1 MIQKSIQF
9 LMVHFVTVSI
19 LEYVSLL
26 SSGTYI
32 RGSPD
37 TNRTLPWDRFKLRS
51 LIIAFVFF
59 SYIANLIIASAQIAR
74 RGGLLIE

>member
-1 MIQKSIQF
+1 MA
-9 LMVHFVTVSI
+9 V
-19 LEYVSLL
+19 
-26 SSGTYI
+26 
-32 RGSPD
+32 PD